1 MARFTLLVM
10 ALITMASLAR
20 GQLRKSIS
28 INLTQ
33 ENPLDS
39 ILTSTEENAFILGAF
54 RGGLSQ
60 KLRKHT
66 PHPKKKQMYAKLI
79 QLSMSMSVSTK
90 SPKGK
95 IKSKK
100 KLQEYNK
107 NLFYNK
113 KLVYMKKQVYTKTP
127 IEDTEGNTNEEYK
140 NNSLVYTKVNKKN
153 LYLKRGKKR
162 RREAQ
167 GHRQLKQVFRTI
179 AFPEEIFDP
188 ESFEK
193 RLVKDHYF
201 GLSCPHSMCT
211 SKISKIKGRKSNSSK
226 KSKKSS
232 KKNSKKNNNKNN
244 NKKINIKK
252 HKKKRNSDSNDLE

>member
-1 MARFTLLVM
+1 
-10 ALITMASLAR
+10 
-20 GQLRKSIS
+20 
-28 INLTQ
+28 
-33 ENPLDS
+33 
-39 ILTSTEENAFILGAF
+39 
-54 RGGLSQ
+54 
-60 KLRKHT
+60 
-66 PHPKKKQMYAKLI
+66 
-79 QLSMSMSVSTK
+79 MSMSVSTK

-107 NLFYNK
+107 NLFHNK

-162 RREAQ
+162 RRETQ
-167 GHRQLKQVFRTI
+167 GHRQLKQVSRTI

-211 SKISKIKGRKSNSSK
+211 SKISKIKGRKSDSSKKSSEKKSKKSSK